1 MEKNEKCEK
10 TNWIYILSIIYVI
23 VAYTFIFIS
32 GYINQL
38 DLPENLVSAKNA
50 FALFFLFLPIILCVI
65 NYIMM
70 FTIGKKVNQKT
81 LLN

>member
-32 GYINQL
+32 GYINQ
-38 DLPENLVSAKNA
+38 
-50 FALFFLFLPIILCVI
+50 
-65 NYIMM
+65 
-70 FTIGKKVNQKT
+70 
-81 LLN
+81 